1 VNFPPFPHLT
11 IHRPNR
17 PFKEK
22 YGAISQI
29 AAAPWNQ
36 VLFVTPK
43 ELCRIHI
50 AMPKD
55 PLAILGVPYDAS
67 RKEIADA
74 YRRLAFVHHPDVNNG
89 DGSIALMQEINW
101 AYEVLS
107 RPDKRRSYYTRQHSK
122 GRNGS
127 GAHGS
132 RPGSNGR
139 KTNAEAKVA
148 TEGSPLDTP
157 GMEILGGTAD
167 RAIIGALV
175 GLTILG
181 ISLIFGTNF
190 ASVGALIALLLGVW
204 IASGQ
209 NARMSSQ
216 NGIAI
221 GGVIGLF
228 YGAIIGVS
236 IFGSVES
243 ANLTTG
249 LLICAPS
256 MIMLGASLG
265 AMLGGM
271 AAGLRKLRV

>member
-1 VNFPPFPHLT
+1 
-11 IHRPNR
+11 
-17 PFKEK
+17 
-22 YGAISQI
+22 
-29 AAAPWNQ
+29 
-36 VLFVTPK
+36 
-43 ELCRIHI
+43 
-50 AMPKD
+50 MPGD

-67 RKEIADA
+67 KKEIADA
-74 YRRLAFVHHPDVNNG
+74 YRHLAFANHPDVSSG

-107 RPDKRRSYYTRQHSK
+107 RPDKRRSYYANQHLKENS
-122 GRNGS
+122 
-127 GAHGS
+127 GS
-132 RPGSNGR
+132 RTNVKEAGSR
-139 KTNAEAKVA
+139 AKQTRTEEKVA
-148 TEGSPLDTP
+148 TEGAPFQTP
-157 GMEILGGTAD
+157 SMEILGGTAD
-167 RAIIGALV
+167 RAIIGVLV

-181 ISLIFGTNF
+181 ISLIFGANF
-190 ASVGALIALLLGVW
+190 ASVGALTALLLGVW

-236 IFGSVES
+236 IFGSDES
-243 ANLTTG
+243 ASLTTG

-265 AMLGGM
+265 AVLGGM
-271 AAGLRKLRV
+271 ASGLRKLTN

>member
-1 VNFPPFPHLT
+1 
-11 IHRPNR
+11 
-17 PFKEK
+17 
-22 YGAISQI
+22 
-29 AAAPWNQ
+29 
-36 VLFVTPK
+36 
-43 ELCRIHI
+43 
-50 AMPKD
+50 MPKD
-55 PLAILGVPYDAS
+55 PLAVLGVPYDAS
-67 RKEIADA
+67 KKEIADA
-74 YRRLAFVHHPDVNNG
+74 YRRLAFANHPDVSNG

-122 GRNGS
+122 EEYGSRSNGTKAGS
-127 GAHGS
+127 GQKQN
-132 RPGSNGR
+132 RSN
-139 KTNAEAKVA
+139 EKVV
-148 TEGSPLDTP
+148 TEGSPFNSP
-157 GMEILGGTAD
+157 SMEILGSTAD

-190 ASVGALIALLLGVW
+190 ASVGAVIALLLGVW
-204 IASGQ
+204 IASGP

-216 NGIAI
+216 NGVAI

-236 IFGSVES
+236 IFGSAETS
-243 ANLTTG
+243 NLTSG

-265 AMLGGM
+265 AVLGGM
-271 AAGLRKLRV
+271 ASGLRKITN

>member
-1 VNFPPFPHLT
+1 M
-11 IHRPNR
+11 
-17 PFKEK
+17 
-22 YGAISQI
+22 S
-29 AAAPWNQ
+29 
-36 VLFVTPK
+36 
-43 ELCRIHI
+43 
-50 AMPKD
+50 KD

-67 RKEIADA
+67 RKEISDA
-74 YRRLAFVHHPDVNNG
+74 YRRLAFTHHPDVSRG

-107 RPDKRRSYYTRQHSK
+107 RPEKRRSYYTKQHTK
-122 GRNGS
+122 ENNGS
-127 GAHGS
+127 
-132 RPGSNGR
+132 RSNG
-139 KTNAEAKVA
+139 AKA
-148 TEGSPLDTP
+148 GPRANQANSEQKGAAEGSPFQTP
-157 GMEILGGTAD
+157 SMEILGGIAD
-167 RAIIGALV
+167 RAIIGVLV

-190 ASVGALIALLLGVW
+190 ATVGALIALLLGVW

-236 IFGSVES
+236 IFGSAES
-243 ANLTTG
+243 ASLTTG

-271 AAGLRKLRV
+271 AAGLRKLRA

>member
-1 VNFPPFPHLT
+1 M
-11 IHRPNR
+11 
-17 PFKEK
+17 
-22 YGAISQI
+22 S
-29 AAAPWNQ
+29 
-36 VLFVTPK
+36 
-43 ELCRIHI
+43 
-50 AMPKD
+50 KD
-55 PLAILGVPYDAS
+55 PFAILGLPYDAS
-67 RKEIADA
+67 RKDISGA
-74 YRRLAFVHHPDVNNG
+74 YRRLAFVNHPDVSKSA
-89 DGSIALMQEINW
+89 GSMALMQEINW

-107 RPDKRRSYYTRQHSK
+107 HPEKRRSYYTKQHSN
-122 GRNGS
+122 GNNGS
-127 GAHGS
+127 GANGNRH
-132 RPGSNGR
+132 GSNGR
-139 KTNAEAKVA
+139 KTRAEARVA
-148 TEGSPLDTP
+148 TEGSPLYTP
-157 GMEILGGTAD
+157 SMEILGGTAD

-181 ISLIFGTNF
+181 ISLIFGMNY

-204 IASGQ
+204 IASGT

-243 ANLTTG
+243 ASLTTG

-271 AAGLRKLRV
+271 AAGLRKL

>member
-1 VNFPPFPHLT
+1 
-11 IHRPNR
+11 
-17 PFKEK
+17 
-22 YGAISQI
+22 
-29 AAAPWNQ
+29 
-36 VLFVTPK
+36 
-43 ELCRIHI
+43 
-50 AMPKD
+50 MPKD

-67 RKEIADA
+67 KKEIADA
-74 YRRLAFVHHPDVNNG
+74 YRRLAFANHPDVSNG

-107 RPDKRRSYYTRQHSK
+107 RPDNRRSYYTKQHSNGK
-122 GRNGS
+122 NGS
-127 GAHGS
+127 RSNGTKAGS
-132 RPGSNGR
+132 REKQPR
-139 KTNAEAKVA
+139 ADEKVA
-148 TEGSPLDTP
+148 TEESPFNTP
-157 GMEILGGTAD
+157 SMEILGGTAD

-181 ISLIFGTNF
+181 ISLMFGMNF
-190 ASVGALIALLLGVW
+190 ASVGAVIALLLGVW
-204 IASGQ
+204 ISSGP

-216 NGIAI
+216 NGVAI

-243 ANLTTG
+243 ASLTTG

-271 AAGLRKLRV
+271 AAGLRKLWV

>member
-1 VNFPPFPHLT
+1 
-11 IHRPNR
+11 
-17 PFKEK
+17 
-22 YGAISQI
+22 
-29 AAAPWNQ
+29 
-36 VLFVTPK
+36 
-43 ELCRIHI
+43 
-50 AMPKD
+50 MPKD
-55 PLAILGVPYDAS
+55 PLAILGVPFDAS

-74 YRRLAFVHHPDVNNG
+74 YRRLAFAHHPDVSSG

-107 RPDKRRSYYTRQHSK
+107 RPDKRRSYYTKQHSK
-122 GRNGS
+122 GKNGS
-127 GAHGS
+127 
-132 RPGSNGR
+132 RSNGPKAGSKEKQTR
-139 KTNAEAKVA
+139 TEEKVA
-148 TEGSPLDTP
+148 TEGAPFQTP
-157 GMEILGGTAD
+157 SMEILGGTAD

-181 ISLIFGTNF
+181 ISLILGTSF
-190 ASVGALIALLLGVW
+190 ASIGALTALLLGVW
-204 IASGQ
+204 IASGP

-236 IFGSVES
+236 IFGSDES
-243 ANLTTG
+243 TSLTTG

-271 AAGLRKLRV
+271 AAGLRKIRV

>member
-1 VNFPPFPHLT
+1 M
-11 IHRPNR
+11 
-17 PFKEK
+17 
-22 YGAISQI
+22 S
-29 AAAPWNQ
+29 
-36 VLFVTPK
+36 
-43 ELCRIHI
+43 
-50 AMPKD
+50 KD

-74 YRRLAFVHHPDVNNG
+74 YRRLAFAHHPDVSSG
-89 DGSIALMQEINW
+89 EGSIALMQEINW

-107 RPDKRRSYYTRQHSK
+107 QPDKRRSHYTKQHSK
-122 GRNGS
+122 ENNGS
-127 GAHGS
+127 RSNGARAGS
-132 RPGSNGR
+132 RAYR
-139 KTNAEAKVA
+139 TNSEERET
-148 TEGSPLDTP
+148 TEGSPFQTP
-157 GMEILGGTAD
+157 SMEILGGTAD

-204 IASGQ
+204 IASDQ

-236 IFGSVES
+236 IFGSLES
-243 ANLTTG
+243 ASLTTG
-249 LLICAPS
+249 LLVCAPS

>member
-1 VNFPPFPHLT
+1 M
-11 IHRPNR
+11 
-17 PFKEK
+17 
-22 YGAISQI
+22 S
-29 AAAPWNQ
+29 
-36 VLFVTPK
+36 
-43 ELCRIHI
+43 
-50 AMPKD
+50 KD

-74 YRRLAFVHHPDVNNG
+74 YRRLAFAHHPDVSSG

-101 AYEVLS
+101 AYEILS
-107 RPDKRRSYYTRQHSK
+107 RPDKRRSYYTKQHSK
-122 GRNGS
+122 EKN
-127 GAHGS
+127 GS
-132 RPGSNGR
+132 RPNGAKAASSAN
-139 KTNAEAKVA
+139 KTNSEEIGA
-148 TEGSPLDTP
+148 TEGSPFQTP
-157 GMEILGGTAD
+157 SMEILGGTAD

-243 ANLTTG
+243 SSLTTG
-249 LLICAPS
+249 LLVCAPS

-271 AAGLRKLRV
+271 AAGLRKLWV

>member
-1 VNFPPFPHLT
+1 M
-11 IHRPNR
+11 
-17 PFKEK
+17 
-22 YGAISQI
+22 S
-29 AAAPWNQ
+29 
-36 VLFVTPK
+36 
-43 ELCRIHI
+43 
-50 AMPKD
+50 KD

-74 YRRLAFVHHPDVNNG
+74 YRRLAFAHHPDVSSG
-89 DGSIALMQEINW
+89 EGSIALMQEINW

-107 RPDKRRSYYTRQHSK
+107 QPDKRRSHYTKQHSK
-122 GRNGS
+122 ENNGS
-127 GAHGS
+127 RSNGTRAGS
-132 RPGSNGR
+132 RAYQ
-139 KTNAEAKVA
+139 TNSEERET
-148 TEGSPLDTP
+148 TEGSPFQTP
-157 GMEILGGTAD
+157 SMEILGSTAD

-190 ASVGALIALLLGVW
+190 ASVGALTLIALLLGVW

-236 IFGSVES
+236 IFGSLES
-243 ANLTTG
+243 ASLTTG
-249 LLICAPS
+249 LLVCAPS
-256 MIMLGASLG
+256 MIMIGASLG

>member
-1 VNFPPFPHLT
+1 ML
-11 IHRPNR
+11 
-17 PFKEK
+17 
-22 YGAISQI
+22 
-29 AAAPWNQ
+29 
-36 VLFVTPK
+36 
-43 ELCRIHI
+43 
-50 AMPKD
+50 KD

-74 YRRLAFVHHPDVNNG
+74 YRRLAFAHHPDVSSG

-107 RPDKRRSYYTRQHSK
+107 RPEKRRSYYTKQHSK
-122 GRNGS
+122 EKN
-127 GAHGS
+127 GS
-132 RPGSNGR
+132 RPNGAKAAYSAN
-139 KTNAEAKVA
+139 KTNSEEIGA
-148 TEGSPLDTP
+148 TEGSPFQTP
-157 GMEILGGTAD
+157 SMEILGGTAD

-190 ASVGALIALLLGVW
+190 ASVGALIALVLGVW

-243 ANLTTG
+243 SSLTTG
-249 LLICAPS
+249 LLVCAPS

-271 AAGLRKLRV
+271 AAGLRKLWV